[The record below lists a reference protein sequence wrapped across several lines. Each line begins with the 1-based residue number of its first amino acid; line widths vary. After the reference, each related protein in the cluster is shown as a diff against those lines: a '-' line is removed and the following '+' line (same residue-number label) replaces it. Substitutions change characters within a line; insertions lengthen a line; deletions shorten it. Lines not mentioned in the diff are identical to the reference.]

1 MNMPPLQSEKIVT
14 VFRSRLDE
22 AHREEYA
29 ALAPEIMAL
38 AQAMP
43 GFLSAKT
50 FTAPDG
56 ERVTIAEFDTWE
68 HHEAW
73 SKQRRHL
80 EAKRLGIQKFYL
92 RYDITV
98 CGVIAERHFEAKRA
112 LDESAPTSAG

>member
-1 MNMPPLQSEKIVT
+1 MNPPPLQSEKIVT

-29 ALAPEIMAL
+29 ALAPEIAAL
-38 AQAMP
+38 AQQMP

-56 ERVTIAEFDTWE
+56 ERVTIAEFDSWA

-73 SKQRRHL
+73 SKHHRHL

-98 CGVIAERHFEAKRA
+98 CGVLAERHFEAKRA
-112 LDESAPTSAG
+112 SAASEG